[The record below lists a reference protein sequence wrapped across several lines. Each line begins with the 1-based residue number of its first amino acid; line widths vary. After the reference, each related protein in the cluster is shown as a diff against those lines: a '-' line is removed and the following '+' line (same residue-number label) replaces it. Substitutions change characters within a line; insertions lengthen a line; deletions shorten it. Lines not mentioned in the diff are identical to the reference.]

1 MSNREVLKAAAYS
14 VLENAYSTYSSIK
27 VAAAVMDRNGSIFKS
42 INVENAGYSPTI
54 CGERNAIFTGITEGC
69 KDFTEMVVVT
79 DSSLVKSPCGTCR
92 QVLSEL
98 APELKIYFY
107 GPNNYYHEFTIEEL
121 LPVAFTLKEEK

>member
-1 MSNREVLKAAAYS
+1 
-14 VLENAYSTYSSIK
+14 
-27 VAAAVMDRNGSIFKS
+27 
-42 INVENAGYSPTI
+42 
-54 CGERNAIFTGITEGC
+54 
-69 KDFTEMVVVT
+69 MVVVT

-107 GPNNYYHEFTIEEL
+107 GPNNYYQEFTIEEL